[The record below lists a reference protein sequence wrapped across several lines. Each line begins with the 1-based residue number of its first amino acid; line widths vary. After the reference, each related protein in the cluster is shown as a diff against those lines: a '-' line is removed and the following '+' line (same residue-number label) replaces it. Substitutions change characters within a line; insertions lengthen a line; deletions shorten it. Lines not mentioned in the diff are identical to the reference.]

1 VTTADAYAGFE
12 PRVGEIRALRTFRIG
27 PGGVLY
33 PLFSDT
39 AWSAGQQTA
48 RCRAA
53 DSADPDDAH
62 GAPDPDCTCGLYA
75 YATAAV
81 ADEYAQ
87 ARHVLA
93 VVACCGRI
101 IAGTRGIRAEYAR
114 VEALWMSSAVPL
126 DLAADVA
133 ASNPSAV
140 IYADREAMLDE
151 HAPTRLDCYEPDP
164 LRRRAGKAWL
174 RVAAVLAVALGV
186 VPTGWLGGDFAART
200 VWAVELAAIV
210 IALPV
215 LRGRQ
220 SDVASKRRT
229 LLLFAIAIWVAAP
242 FAGTAE
248 TLLLRLPL
256 VLTGALALL
265 ERELNRL
272 AAGRF
277 PARVSTPGGE
287 S

>member
-1 VTTADAYAGFE
+1 MDAYTGFE
-12 PRVGEIRALRTFRIG
+12 PRVGEIRALRTFRVG

-39 AWSAGQQTA
+39 AWRAGQQTA

-53 DSADPDDAH
+53 DLSDPDDAH
-62 GAPDPDCTCGLYA
+62 RAPDPDCTCGLYA
-75 YATAAV
+75 YATVAV
-81 ADEYAQ
+81 ADEYAH

-93 VVACCGRI
+93 VVACWGRI
-101 IAGTRGIRAEYAR
+101 IAGTRGIRAEHAR
-114 VEALWMSSAVPL
+114 VEALWMSGAVPSQ
-126 DLAADVA
+126 LAADVA
-133 ASNPSAV
+133 RSNPSAV
-140 IYADREAMLDE
+140 IYADREAMLVE
-151 HAPTRLDCYEPDP
+151 HAPTVLDCYRPDP
-164 LRRRAGKAWL
+164 PRRPAGTAWL
-174 RVAAVLAVALGV
+174 RVAAVLAVVLGV

-210 IALPV
+210 VALPL

-220 SDVASKRRT
+220 SDVAAKRRT
-229 LLLFAIAIWVAAP
+229 LLLFAIAIWIAAP
-242 FAGTAE
+242 FAGVAE

-265 ERELNRL
+265 ERLLNQR
-272 AAGRF
+272 AGGRF
-277 PARVSTPGGE
+277 PARVNTPGSE